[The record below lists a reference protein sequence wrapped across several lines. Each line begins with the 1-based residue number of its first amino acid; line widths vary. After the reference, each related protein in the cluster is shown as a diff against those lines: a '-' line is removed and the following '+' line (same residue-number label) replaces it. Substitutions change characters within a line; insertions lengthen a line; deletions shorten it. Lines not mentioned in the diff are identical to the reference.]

1 MKNVLKYL
9 IEQSLDCLYA
19 NDKDLLERKVAER
32 DITHRFAHYF
42 ENNIAGT
49 IVAEYN
55 VDCEYNR
62 DGYGIKQVN
71 GNYVLIIEFKTW
83 WNSENNADID
93 KIKWMMNPQ
102 LRYGYKF
109 GCSIVLNK
117 KSADIQWIEI

>member
-9 IEQSLDCLYA
+9 IEQSLVCLYA

-71 GNYVLIIEFKTW
+71 GKTSIYLNVLT
-83 WNSENNADID
+83 
-93 KIKWMMNPQ
+93 
-102 LRYGYKF
+102 LRHRFPMSYMQYRTSCCNIF
-109 GCSIVLNK
+109 
-117 KSADIQWIEI
+117 

>member
-49 IVAEYN
+49 IVAALSFS
-55 VDCEYNR
+55 
-62 DGYGIKQVN
+62 IKK
-71 GNYVLIIEFKTW
+71 VLIY
-83 WNSENNADID
+83 N
-93 KIKWMMNPQ
+93 
-102 LRYGYKF
+102 G
-109 GCSIVLNK
+109 
-117 KSADIQWIEI
+117 

>member
-62 DGYGIKQVN
+62 DGYGIKQVM
-71 GNYVLIIEFKTW
+71 GIMCIRISSYIKEVAMTIIF
-83 WNSENNADID
+83 S
-93 KIKWMMNPQ
+93 
-102 LRYGYKF
+102 
-109 GCSIVLNK
+109 
-117 KSADIQWIEI
+117 

>member
-32 DITHRFAHYF
+32 DITHRFA
-42 ENNIAGT
+42 
-49 IVAEYN
+49 

-71 GNYVLIIEFKTW
+71 GNYVYPDFILHKRGCNDNNILIIEFKTW

>member
-32 DITHRFAHYF
+32 DINNRFAHYF

-55 VDCEYNR
+55 VDCEYHR
-62 DGYGIKQVN
+62 EGYGIKQVN
-71 GNYVLIIEFKTW
+71 GNYVYPDFILHKRGCNDNNILIIEFKTW
-83 WNSENNADID
+83 WNSENNADLSFS
-93 KIKWMMNPQ
+93 IK
-102 LRYGYKF
+102 K
-109 GCSIVLNK
+109 VLIYNG
-117 KSADIQWIEI
+117 

>member
-71 GNYVLIIEFKTW
+71 GNYVYPDSSYIKEVAMTIIF
-83 WNSENNADID
+83 S
-93 KIKWMMNPQ
+93 
-102 LRYGYKF
+102 
-109 GCSIVLNK
+109 
-117 KSADIQWIEI
+117 